1 MNIEA
6 PIAKG
11 HAMMDPVQRARQLRP
26 LIEAAAPAIERL
38 CALTPELLAALHDAG
53 LFRLL
58 LPRSCGGEEVE
69 PAVFV
74 AAVEEIAKGDAS
86 TAWCMSQGSGC
97 SVTAAYI
104 EPAVAREIFGARA
117 AVLAWGPG
125 GANAKATAVEG
136 GYRVSG
142 TWPYASGSRH
152 AQWLGGHCA
161 LVDGEGKPCLG
172 PDGKPAERT
181 VLFQK
186 SKAAIRDVWQVVGLR
201 GTGSDTY
208 TVTDLFVP
216 TRYTFVRESPAD
228 RREDGP
234 LYRFTSYQL
243 YGAGFAGVALG
254 IARATLDAFIA
265 MSGKVPALASKALRE
280 SAVVQSRIA
289 IAEAQW
295 RSSRA
300 FLMETLDA
308 MWKIA
313 SRGEALELQQRAAL
327 RLAAVH
333 AIHQCR
339 EVVETAYHLAGG
351 PAIFEKE
358 RFERR
363 MRDMHTV
370 AQQVQSQFINFE
382 MAGQVLLGFP
392 SSSKLI

>member
-38 CALTPELLAALHDAG
+38 CALTPDLLAALHDAG

-152 AQWLGGHCA
+152 A
-161 LVDGEGKPCLG
+161 
-172 PDGKPAERT
+172 PAT
-181 VLFQK
+181 
-186 SKAAIRDVWQVVGLR
+186 
-201 GTGSDTY
+201 
-208 TVTDLFVP
+208 
-216 TRYTFVRESPAD
+216 
-228 RREDGP
+228 
-234 LYRFTSYQL
+234 
-243 YGAGFAGVALG
+243 
-254 IARATLDAFIA
+254 ARW
-265 MSGKVPALASKALRE
+265 S
-280 SAVVQSRIA
+280 
-289 IAEAQW
+289 
-295 RSSRA
+295 
-300 FLMETLDA
+300 ME
-308 MWKIA
+308 KA
-313 SRGEALELQQRAAL
+313 SRVSA
-327 RLAAVH
+327 
-333 AIHQCR
+333 
-339 EVVETAYHLAGG
+339 
-351 PAIFEKE
+351 
-358 RFERR
+358 R
-363 MRDMHTV
+363 MASR
-370 AQQVQSQFINFE
+370 
-382 MAGQVLLGFP
+382 P
-392 SSSKLI
+392 SEPCCFRNPRPPFVTSGRS